1 MSENLS
7 QTKPQ
12 RKLTRLHW
20 WMVGLASVMAA
31 GLIAAVVV
39 FTKGLVVTNLTD
51 LVPWGLW
58 IAIDLSSIALGAGAF
73 MLSAAVYLLGLK
85 RLQPVA
91 RTAVFVGLIGYSMAM
106 MMLLLDIGRPD
117 RFWHGFVFWNPHSPL
132 WEVTM
137 CVGLYFSVLILE
149 TLPIFAD
156 SKMIKSRWPKLS
168 AQVEKIHRLAPILAI
183 AGLGLSMLHQSSLG
197 ATYGVLIARPIWY
210 RPGLAVLFI
219 VSAMAAGP
227 SLTVLASM
235 IASRFSSKAK
245 VKDEL
250 LDQIA
255 KFIGWVLV
263 AYLYL
268 RFWDAFS
275 MSYTYQPGKSEGLS
289 LLTSGS
295 LSFNFWIGEVLLGI
309 AIPMIILLSDRLRSR
324 QLLRMAA
331 LLLVVG
337 GLVAYRWDTNMVGL
351 MVVSSLLPQDLVPQ
365 YTAYVPSLVE
375 ILAGAGAIAY
385 GLMAF
390 TLGVR
395 YLKVVDHHQAAH
407 EPELVE
413 ALPVAAAGD

>member
-1 MSENLS
+1 MS
-7 QTKPQ
+7 
-12 RKLTRLHW
+12 RFHW
-20 WMVGLASVMAA
+20 WVVGLATVMTGGLVA
-31 GLIAAVVV
+31 GIIV
-39 FTKGLVVTNLTD
+39 FSKGLVVTNLTD

-85 RLQPVA
+85 QLQPVA

-137 CVGLYFSVLILE
+137 CVGLYFSVLVLE
-149 TLPIFAD
+149 TLPIFAG
-156 SKMIKSRWPKLS
+156 SKMIKSRWPHLS
-168 AQVEKIHRLAPILAI
+168 HQVEKIHLLAPVLAI

-227 SLTVLASM
+227 ALTVLSSM
-235 IASRFSSKAK
+235 IASRFSSKAI

-250 LDQIA
+250 LDGIS

-295 LSFNFWIGEVLLGI
+295 LSFNFWVGEVLLGI
-309 AIPMIILLSDRLRSR
+309 AVPMIILLSDRLRGR
-324 QLLRMAA
+324 QLIRMAA

-337 GLVAYRWDTNMVGL
+337 GLVAYRWDTNMVGQ
-351 MVVSSLLPQDLVPQ
+351 MVVSNLLPQDLIPR
-365 YTAYVPSLVE
+365 YTGYVPSLIE
-375 ILAGAGAIAY
+375 ILAGAGAIAF

-390 TLGVR
+390 TLGVQ
-395 YLKVVDHHQAAH
+395 YLKVVDHQTAD
-407 EPELVE
+407 EVELPE
-413 ALPVAAAGD
+413 AIPSAVAAD

>member
-1 MSENLS
+1 MKS
-7 QTKPQ
+7 QPGVVTS
-12 RKLTRLHW
+12 THFRLW
-20 WMVGLASVMAA
+20 TATLLIIMLAGAVAAANVFIRGLA
-31 GLIAAVVV
+31 I
-39 FTKGLVVTNLTD
+39 TNLTD

-85 RLQPVA
+85 QYQPVA
-91 RTAVFVGLIGYSMAM
+91 RTAVYIGLIGYSMAM

-149 TLPIFAD
+149 TLPIFAG
-156 SKMIKSRWPKLS
+156 SSAIQSRWPKL
-168 AQVEKIHRLAPILAI
+168 AGRVERIHHIAPILAV

-197 ATYGVLIARPIWY
+197 AVYGVLVARPIWY

-227 SLTVLASM
+227 ALTILASM
-235 IASRFSSKAK
+235 VAARVSPRANVNENLLHPISR
-245 VKDEL
+245 
-250 LDQIA
+250 
-255 KFIGWVLV
+255 FIGWVLV

-275 MSYTYQPGKSEGLS
+275 MTYTYEPGRTEGLN
-289 LLTSGS
+289 LLTGGT
-295 LSFNFWIGEVLLGI
+295 LSFNFWIGEVALGI
-309 AIPMIILLSDRLRSR
+309 IVPMIILLNNRLRR
-324 QLLRMAA
+324 NQLLHVGA
-331 LLLVVG
+331 LMLVVG
-337 GLVAYRWDTNMVGL
+337 GLVAYRWDTNLVGQL
-351 MVVSSLLPQDLVPQ
+351 VLFNYVPQ
-365 YTAYVPSLVE
+365 ELIPRYTQYFPSLIE
-375 ILAGAGAIAY
+375 FLAGAGAIAY

-395 YLKVVDHHQAAH
+395 FLKVVDHGEAPQAVAR
-407 EPELVE
+407 PARV
-413 ALPVAAAGD
+413 AGSPVVT